1 MRNQFFSP
9 NVFLKG
15 VPLRHQ
21 IILLGRPL
29 AELNDQSKA
38 YWDEPFKF
46 TIDKDVAFLA
56 VRSVSFGLP
65 LSSDPT
71 KPIARLL
78 PYAPSKY
85 RLRPDLKTV
94 FE

>member
-38 YWDEPFKF
+38 YWDEPF
-46 TIDKDVAFLA
+46 KDVAFLA